1 MVTHS
6 SILAKKKKKNPM
18 GGGAAW
24 APWGHKEL
32 DRTESTEY
40 ARSLNAQYM
49 YISHTF
55 QICVLHDCWWWVTG
69 RTAGRKVAGPT
80 VTGSAS

>member
-6 SILAKKKKKNPM
+6 SILAKKNPM

-32 DRTESTEY
+32 DMTEATEY
-40 ARSLNAQYM
+40 ARSLNGTI
-49 YISHTF
+49 YIYITDLPNLRPS
-55 QICVLHDCWWWVTG
+55 
-69 RTAGRKVAGPT
+69 
-80 VTGSAS
+80 